1 MPVDFN
7 PKTDRRQLLRLMAAG
22 AAGATLPLAIGRSAW
37 AADKRIA
44 LVVKNLGNSYFDACR
59 DGANEAAKEI
69 GGMEII
75 YTAPTK
81 PTAEDQIAVLESL
94 IAQKVDGIIVSAD
107 DANALVPFGKKAAQR
122 GIKVIS
128 FDSAIAPGGRIMHLS
143 ASSTDL
149 IGAKQVQMI
158 AKTLKGEGEV
168 AILSASSTMTNQNS
182 WIAAMKEEW
191 KKPEYAKMPLVAT
204 VYGDD
209 QDDKSYREMQ
219 ALAKAHPNL
228 KGVISPTTIGI
239 RAGAK
244 AIMDG
249 GLIGKIYITGLGLP
263 SEMKDAVLKGAC
275 DSFAIWNPVDY
286 GYSATQIMADLL
298 GGASGAPGSTLKMG
312 RKGETK
318 VDANGEAVMGEPF
331 VFDKSNVEK
340 FAKIF

>member
-1 MPVDFN
+1 MTMKIWNSSRRDVL
-7 PKTDRRQLLRLMAAG
+7 KTIAAG
-22 AAGATLPLAIGRSAW
+22 ALGSALPLSALRPAF

-44 LVVKNLGNSYFDACR
+44 MVVKNLGNSYFDACR
-59 DGANEAAKEI
+59 DGALEAAKEI
-69 GGMEII
+69 GGIEII

-81 PTAEDQIAVLESL
+81 ATAEDQIAVIDAL
-94 IAQKVDGIIVSAD
+94 IAQKVDGIIVSAN
-107 DANALVPFGKKAAQR
+107 DANALVPVGKKAAQR

-128 FDSAIAPGGRIMHLS
+128 FDSAIGKGGRIMHLN

-158 AKTLKGEGEV
+158 AKTLNGEGEV
-168 AILSASSTMTNQNS
+168 AILSAASTMTNQNS
-182 WIAAMKEEW
+182 WIAAMKKEW
-191 KKPEYAKMPLVAT
+191 AKPEYAKMKLVDT

-219 ALAKAHPNL
+219 ALVKTHPNL

-249 GLIGKIYITGLGLP
+249 GLIGKVYITGLGLP

-286 GYSATQIMADLL
+286 GYAATQIMAGILA
-298 GGASGAPGSTLKMG
+298 GGEAGPGSTVKMG

-318 VDANGEAVMGEPF
+318 VGEDGEAAMGEPF
-331 VFDKSNVEK
+331 TFDKTNVEK
-340 FAKIF
+340 FATIF

>member
-1 MPVDFN
+1 MS
-7 PKTDRRQLLRLMAAG
+7 TRSRQDRRDVLRLIAAG
-22 AAGATLPLAIGRSAW
+22 AAGITLPLAFGTAAR
-37 AADKRIA
+37 AADKRVG

-59 DGANEAAKEI
+59 DGALEAAKAI

-81 PTAEDQIAVLESL
+81 PTAEDQIAVLDSL
-94 IAQKVDGIIVSAD
+94 LAQKVDGIIVAAD

-128 FDSAIAPGGRIMHLS
+128 FDSAIAPGGRLVHLA

-158 AKTLKGEGEV
+158 AKTLKNEGEV

-219 ALAKAHPNL
+219 ALVKAHPNL

-249 GLIGKIYITGLGLP
+249 GLAGMVYITGLGLP

-286 GYSATQIMADLL
+286 GYSATMIMADIL
-298 GGASGAPGSTLKMG
+298 GGAATAPGSILKIG

-318 VDANGEAVMGEPF
+318 VGPDGEAVMGEPF
-331 VFDKSNVEK
+331 TFDKANVEQY
-340 FAKIF
+340 AKIF

>member
-1 MPVDFN
+1 MDATSRPS
-7 PKTDRRQLLRLMAAG
+7 RRSILQLMTAG
-22 AAGATLPLAIGRSAW
+22 AAGATLPLALGTPAR
-37 AADKRIA
+37 AANVRVG

-59 DGANEAAKEI
+59 DGALEAAKAI
-69 GGMEII
+69 GNMEII

-81 PTAEDQIAVLESL
+81 PTAEDQIAVLDSL
-94 IAQKVDGIIVSAD
+94 LAQKVDGIIVAAD

-122 GIKVIS
+122 GVKVIS
-128 FDSAIAPGGRIMHLS
+128 FDSAIAASGRLVHLS
-143 ASSTDL
+143 ASSNDL

-168 AILSASSTMTNQNS
+168 AILSASSTMTNQNT

-191 KKPEYAKMPLVAT
+191 KKPDYAKMPLVAI

-219 ALAKAHPNL
+219 ALVKAHPNL

-249 GLIGKIYITGLGLP
+249 GLTGKVYITGLGLP
-263 SEMKDAVLKGAC
+263 SEMKTAVEAGAC
-275 DSFAIWNPVDY
+275 ESFAIWNPVDY
-286 GYSATQIMADLL
+286 GYAATQIMGDIL
-298 GGASGAPGSTLKMG
+298 GGAATAPGSTLKMG
-312 RKGETK
+312 RIGETK
-318 VDANGEAVMGEPF
+318 VGPDGEAVMGEPF

-340 FAKIF
+340 YAKIF

>member
-1 MPVDFN
+1 MS
-7 PKTDRRQLLRLMAAG
+7 TRSRQDRRDVLRLIAAG
-22 AAGATLPLAIGRSAW
+22 AAGITLPLTFGTAAR
-37 AADKRIA
+37 AADKRVG

-59 DGANEAAKEI
+59 DGALEAAKAV

-81 PTAEDQIAVLESL
+81 PTAEDQIAVLDSL
-94 IAQKVDGIIVSAD
+94 LAQKVDGIIVAAD

-128 FDSAIAPGGRIMHLS
+128 FDSAIAPGGRLVHLA

-158 AKTLKGEGEV
+158 AKTLKNEGEV

-219 ALAKAHPNL
+219 ALVKAHPNL

-249 GLIGKIYITGLGLP
+249 GLAGKVYITGLGLP

-286 GYSATQIMADLL
+286 GYSATMIMADIL
-298 GGASGAPGSTLKMG
+298 GGAATAPGSILKIG

-318 VDANGEAVMGEPF
+318 VGPDGEAVMGEPF
-331 VFDKSNVEK
+331 TFDKANVEQY
-340 FAKIF
+340 AKIF

>member
-1 MPVDFN
+1 
-7 PKTDRRQLLRLMAAG
+7 MAAG
-22 AAGATLPLAIGRSAW
+22 AAGITLPLTFGIAAR
-37 AADKRIA
+37 AADKRVG

-59 DGANEAAKEI
+59 DGALEAAKAI

-81 PTAEDQIAVLESL
+81 PTAEDQIAVLDSL
-94 IAQKVDGIIVSAD
+94 LAQKVDGIIVAAD

-128 FDSAIAPGGRIMHLS
+128 FDSAIAPGGRLVHLA

-158 AKTLKGEGEV
+158 AKTLKNEGEV

-191 KKPEYAKMPLVAT
+191 KKPDYAKMPLVAT

-219 ALAKAHPNL
+219 ALVKAHPNL

-249 GLIGKIYITGLGLP
+249 GLAGKVYITGLGLP

-286 GYSATQIMADLL
+286 GYSATMIMADIL
-298 GGASGAPGSTLKMG
+298 GGAATAPGSILKIG

-318 VDANGEAVMGEPF
+318 VGPDGEAVMGEPF
-331 VFDKSNVEK
+331 TFDKANVEQY
-340 FAKIF
+340 AKIF

>member
-1 MPVDFN
+1 
-7 PKTDRRQLLRLMAAG
+7 MAAG
-22 AAGATLPLAIGRSAW
+22 AAGITLPLAFGTVAR
-37 AADKRIA
+37 AADKRVG

-59 DGANEAAKEI
+59 DGALEAAKAI

-81 PTAEDQIAVLESL
+81 PTAEDQIAVLDSL
-94 IAQKVDGIIVSAD
+94 LAQKVDGIIVAAD

-128 FDSAIAPGGRIMHLS
+128 FDSAIAPGGRLVHLA

-158 AKTLKGEGEV
+158 AKTLKNEGEV

-219 ALAKAHPNL
+219 ALVKAHPNL

-249 GLIGKIYITGLGLP
+249 NLIGKVYITGLGLP

-286 GYSATQIMADLL
+286 GYSATMIMVDIL
-298 GGASGAPGSTLKMG
+298 GGAATAPGSILKIG

-318 VDANGEAVMGEPF
+318 VGPDGEAVMGEPF
-331 VFDKSNVEK
+331 TFDKANVEQY
-340 FAKIF
+340 AKIF

>member
-1 MPVDFN
+1 VS
-7 PKTDRRQLLRLMAAG
+7 TRSRQDRRDVLRLIAAG
-22 AAGATLPLAIGRSAW
+22 AAGITLPLAFGTAAR
-37 AADKRIA
+37 AADKRVG

-59 DGANEAAKEI
+59 DGALEAAKAI

-81 PTAEDQIAVLESL
+81 PTAEDQIAVLDSL
-94 IAQKVDGIIVSAD
+94 LAQKVDGIIVAAD

-128 FDSAIAPGGRIMHLS
+128 FDSAIAPGGRLVHLA

-158 AKTLKGEGEV
+158 AKTLKNEGEV

-219 ALAKAHPNL
+219 ALVKAHPNL

-249 GLIGKIYITGLGLP
+249 GLAGKVYITGLGLP

-286 GYSATQIMADLL
+286 GYSATMIMADIL
-298 GGASGAPGSTLKMG
+298 GGAATAPGSILKIG

-318 VDANGEAVMGEPF
+318 VGPDGEAVMGEPF
-331 VFDKSNVEK
+331 TFDKANVEQY
-340 FAKIF
+340 AKIF